1 MQPAI
6 ATVANN
12 AAMMQDATNATNNS
26 NSQNNAATMHDAT
39 NAPTKATVGTNAA
52 TMHEATNA
60 TDNSNSRG
68 KHSYDARCN
77 ESNQQ

>member
-39 NAPTKATVGTNAA
+39 NA
-52 TMHEATNA
+52 
-60 TDNSNSRG
+60 TDKGDSR
-68 KHSYDARCN
+68 D
-77 ESNQQ
+77 

>member
-6 ATVANN
+6 AAVANN

-39 NAPTKATVGTNAA
+39 NA
-52 TMHEATNA
+52 
-60 TDNSNSRG
+60 TDKGDSR
-68 KHSYDARCN
+68 D
-77 ESNQQ
+77 